1 MVIGEHEQAR
11 FVWALFAAS
20 LLPVCLSYLWAITP
34 VFWGRG

>member
-1 MVIGEHEQAR
+1 MVIGEHDQTR

-20 LLPVCLSYLWAITP
+20 LLPAFLGYLWAITP